1 MNISPRSLV
10 YSLGTHWDVIEWLV
24 QKSRE
29 QLYFEPEQ
37 VVSVI
42 AKVYPNLSVMEC
54 EETLRKL
61 ANSGLLE
68 VLARGN
74 ALQINSYVLEF
85 VRGLTREHELGLS
98 AVLHV
103 RVQAIRDAND
113 KLNEGIQLNNMDMI
127 RHAAMNLSE
136 LFRQISQQ
144 LDQDR
149 HAILDIAEKAKASD
163 SQLSA
168 AHRYREVLQAY
179 DHYVEPMAQMMDS
192 GATGT
197 FYRYLE
203 QAEHSLDKAVEKL
216 TTQGSLYTQRQHI
229 RQVAFFAKELRQL
242 GREVLKQCSDT
253 LLPLREE
260 IRQHNQLTTAISYL
274 LGQVRKRGLTR
285 TFRATELPLW
295 KRDSPR
301 RISVG
306 DNVLTIMAEAQHYQ
320 PVSVTFPEDTPAI
333 TAAEL
338 DLVDDDAV
346 SQHLVSQLPV
356 ADLLAW
362 LQRHYSHLS
371 DATLLRLYHAFT
383 QQNEWSIS
391 LSEQEVTCELKHIYV
406 SHYPQG
412 VESIEHA

>member
-1 MNISPRSLV
+1 M
-10 YSLGTHWDVIEWLV
+10 
-24 QKSRE
+24 
-29 QLYFEPEQ
+29 
-37 VVSVI
+37 
-42 AKVYPNLSVMEC
+42 
-54 EETLRKL
+54 
-61 ANSGLLE
+61 
-68 VLARGN
+68 
-74 ALQINSYVLEF
+74 
-85 VRGLTREHELGLS
+85 
-98 AVLHV
+98 
-103 RVQAIRDAND
+103 
-113 KLNEGIQLNNMDMI
+113 
-127 RHAAMNLSE
+127 
-136 LFRQISQQ
+136 
-144 LDQDR
+144 
-149 HAILDIAEKAKASD
+149 
-163 SQLSA
+163 
-168 AHRYREVLQAY
+168 
-179 DHYVEPMAQMMDS
+179 
-192 GATGT
+192 
-197 FYRYLE
+197 
-203 QAEHSLDKAVEKL
+203 
-216 TTQGSLYTQRQHI
+216 
-229 RQVAFFAKELRQL
+229 RQL

-320 PVSVTFPEDTPAI
+320 PVSVTFPEETPAI